1 MQCVARTARGL
12 TLTRRDSHSAWE
24 CARSSDPSPAD
35 SCWTCVRRAQGPGPA
50 LRDTEQFPRC
60 SSAVCDLADSRADTV
75 PRMDVDRIWSA
86 AELEALTPDDR
97 AATIRAGFVNDP
109 ANVPADLIDRARRKA
124 DARIAAT
131 EGRQA
136 RQ

>member
-1 MQCVARTARGL
+1 
-12 TLTRRDSHSAWE
+12 
-24 CARSSDPSPAD
+24 
-35 SCWTCVRRAQGPGPA
+35 
-50 LRDTEQFPRC
+50 
-60 SSAVCDLADSRADTV
+60 
-75 PRMDVDRIWSA
+75 MDVDRIWSA
-86 AELEALTPDDR
+86 AELEALTPDVR

-109 ANVPADLIDRARRKA
+109 TSVPADLIDAARRKA

>member
-1 MQCVARTARGL
+1 
-12 TLTRRDSHSAWE
+12 
-24 CARSSDPSPAD
+24 
-35 SCWTCVRRAQGPGPA
+35 
-50 LRDTEQFPRC
+50 
-60 SSAVCDLADSRADTV
+60 
-75 PRMDVDRIWSA
+75 MDVDRIWSA
-86 AELEALTPDDR
+86 AELEALTPDER

-109 ANVPADLIDRARRKA
+109 TSVPADLIDAARCKA